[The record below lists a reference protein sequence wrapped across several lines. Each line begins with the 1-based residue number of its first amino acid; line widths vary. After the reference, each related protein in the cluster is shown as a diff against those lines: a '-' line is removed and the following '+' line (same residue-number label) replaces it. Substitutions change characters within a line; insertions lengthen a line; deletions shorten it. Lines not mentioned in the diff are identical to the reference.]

1 MTKKIIIVILFV
13 TIVVGVFT
21 GNKVFSKEKNKD
33 MDKEITMKDK
43 LKDLGNINEKI
54 NYFQEEY
61 IDRYIAYKKKNKK
74 LSNNDIVLRV
84 NIGLDQ
90 DFYTNIKAAPSI
102 DSNHVLVNKFY
113 FLDENYVPNNLE
125 EIDNKYSV
133 SDRYLVN
140 IARISFE
147 HLAKK
152 AKDDGFN
159 IRAVSTYR
167 SYSYQTNLYNNYVK
181 KDGVSK
187 ADKYSARPG
196 FSEHQTGFAVD
207 VDNKVNNYNDFEN
220 TEEYKWMLENAHKY
234 GFILRYPKGK
244 EDITGYMYEPWHYR
258 YVGVE
263 IASFIHQNNLTYE
276 EYYFKYIA
284 KLKR

>member
-1 MTKKIIIVILFV
+1 MTKKIIIVILIITV
-13 TIVVGVFT
+13 VVGLFT

-33 MDKEITMKDK
+33 KDKEITMKDK
-43 LKDLGNINEKI
+43 LKELGNINKKI
-54 NYFQEEY
+54 NYFKEDY
-61 IDRYIAYKKKNKK
+61 IDRYIAYKKKNKN

-90 DFYTNIKAAPSI
+90 DFYTNIKEAPSI

-125 EIDNKYSV
+125 EIDNEYSV

-140 IARISFE
+140 VARISFE

-152 AKDDGFN
+152 AKEDGLN
-159 IRAVSTYR
+159 IRAISTYR
-167 SYSYQTNLYNNYVK
+167 SYSYQSNLYNNYVK
-181 KDGVSK
+181 QDGVYE

-207 VDNKVNNYNDFEN
+207 VDNIGTNYNDFEN

-263 IASFIHQNNLTYE
+263 IASFIQQNKLTYE

-284 KLKR
+284 K